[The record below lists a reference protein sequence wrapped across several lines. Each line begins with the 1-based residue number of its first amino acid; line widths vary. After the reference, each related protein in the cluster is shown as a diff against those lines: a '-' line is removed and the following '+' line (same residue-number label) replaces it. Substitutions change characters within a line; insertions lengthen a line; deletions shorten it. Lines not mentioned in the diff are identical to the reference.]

1 VLFPV
6 GCTIPTTKTIKFP
19 KKEAIELLV
28 AYEPP
33 VEGFSRYIA
42 YFKTPPQNPKEAD
55 FQVVFKIKMTEN
67 GILLLEECF
76 LQEEYTEETKVPKPK
91 AATTTPA
98 PAATD
103 ASNPPAPQP

>member
-1 VLFPV
+1 
-6 GCTIPTTKTIKFP
+6 
-19 KKEAIELLV
+19 V

-76 LQEEYTEETKVPKPK
+76 LQEEYT
-91 AATTTPA
+91 
-98 PAATD
+98 
-103 ASNPPAPQP
+103 